1 MVAFVPGLTQPQ
13 RQKFDLAMPQM
24 DQTQGEIF
32 IVDDDPLV
40 RDALSVVF
48 TLAGYK
54 VRAFADGASFV
65 AAARAEAPACII
77 LDVHMP
83 GRSGLDILRA
93 LNAEHYPTPIFII
106 SGQGDIPMAVEAIRN
121 GALDFIEKPF
131 NGETVVTRVRE
142 AIEARTRRSEA
153 GGLEALAAQFPGRD
167 LLTPRE
173 REVLGKIAE
182 GASNKEAGRLLG
194 ISPRTIEVHRARI
207 MEKLGAKNA
216 ADLVRIVL
224 SEGRR

>member
-1 MVAFVPGLTQPQ
+1 
-13 RQKFDLAMPQM
+13 MPQT

-106 SGQGDIPMAVEAIRN
+106 SGQGDIPMAVEAIRH

>member
-1 MVAFVPGLTQPQ
+1 MTS
-13 RQKFDLAMPQM
+13 R
-24 DQTQGEIF
+24 GEIF
-32 IVDDDPLV
+32 IVDDDAAV

-48 TLAGYK
+48 SLAGYH
-54 VRAFADGASFV
+54 VTGFADGNSFLT
-65 AAARAEAPACII
+65 AARAHPPACIV

-83 GRSGLDILRA
+83 GRSGLDILKE
-93 LNAEHYPTPIFII
+93 LNAQNYGSPIFII
-106 SGQGDIPMAVEAIRN
+106 SGQGDIPMAVEAIKN

-131 NGETVVTRVRE
+131 DAETVVERVRN
-142 AIEARTRRSEA
+142 AI
-153 GGLEALAAQFPGRD
+153 AAWEKRGTTATNELLSTNFPGRN

-173 REVLGKIAE
+173 LEVLAQIAS
-182 GASNKEAGRLLG
+182 GASNKEAGRELG

-224 SEGRR
+224 S